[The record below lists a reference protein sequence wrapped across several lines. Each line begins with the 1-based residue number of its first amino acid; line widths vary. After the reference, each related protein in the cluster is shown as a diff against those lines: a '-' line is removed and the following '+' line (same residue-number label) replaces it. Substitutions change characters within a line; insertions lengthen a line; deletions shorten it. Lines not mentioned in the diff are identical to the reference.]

1 VDRSVII
8 EEKRFK
14 DKKYLKKGESNQ
26 LAAVTIID
34 YSSSTY
40 GRSLN
45 MPRESLFFN
54 YIRDIFFINH
64 GFFL

>member
-1 VDRSVII
+1 MDRSVII

-26 LAAVTIID
+26 LAAVTIVD
-34 YSSSTY
+34 YRSSRY

-45 MPRESLFFN
+45 MLLESLFFN
-54 YIRDIFFINH
+54 YI
-64 GFFL
+64 